1 MEGRLEPIGAS
12 LARVH
17 VSSFRPL
24 ASDSHQVHRLQGLE
38 GLTNSVE
45 PLPRRCIVVCH
56 DQEHPRSAIEHCGE
70 AFRPKADVLQLEVA
84 MGVRS
89 DSLRFAQDMRRRRRN
104 TGSGLVQVQRFGR
117 PSNGPPAAPR
127 PWIWVG
133 VVQISHPSW
142 KDKRR
147 GKPPVRGL
155 RRAFGGST

>member
-17 VSSFRPL
+17 VWSFRTL
-24 ASDSHQVHRLQGLE
+24 ASDSHQVHRLEGLE

-56 DQEHPRSAIEHCGE
+56 DQEHPRSAIEHCDE
-70 AFRPKADVLQLEVA
+70 AFRPIADVFQLDVA

-117 PSNGPPAAPR
+117 PRNGPPATPR
-127 PWIWVG
+127 MWIWVG
-133 VVQISHPSW
+133 VVQMSHPWW

-155 RRAFGGST
+155 RRPFGGST